1 MRYQNSSRKRTLYMK
16 STRYTSCLIQN
27 QAATDPITESWSTI
41 NVLPQRRRIRI
52 FLLQKYV
59 PSLCLLSIMRHNNS
73 SQTIEIRGRRV
84 CCVAR
89 TQFYTFYRID
99 KTIYCACI
107 SVFKF
112 SLSYKQ
118 TKQITKTSWMQIRL
132 EMTHTFI
139 HTNEFY
145 NKLMRV

>member
-16 STRYTSCLIQN
+16 STWYTSCLLQN

-118 TKQITKTSWMQIRL
+118 ITKTSWMQIRL
-132 EMTHTFI
+132 EMTHTHTFI

-145 NKLMRV
+145 YKLMWA